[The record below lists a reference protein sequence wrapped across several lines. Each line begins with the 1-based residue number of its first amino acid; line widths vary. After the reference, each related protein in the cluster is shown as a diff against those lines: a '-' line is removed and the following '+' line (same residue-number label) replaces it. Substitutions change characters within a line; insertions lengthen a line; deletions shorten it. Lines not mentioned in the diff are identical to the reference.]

1 MYSFHFDEYLKIAL
15 KTLKD
20 TQIEYRYL
28 INKIK
33 LFKLNRNLTESEL
46 HSYFKKSRPL
56 AVCSE
61 KSLNNIFDILIK
73 DNDRIHVE
81 YFEDNKKE
89 EVRSSCVPLRIPD
102 RITVLTDRLHKV
114 YDLKHL
120 LHEMGHAIS
129 LSYTFPNIELLRAYL
144 YNEVMQEA
152 YADLYENLVLFN
164 QDFRQTNNIKLSQND
179 IEFLRFEEL
188 YNLRFLASKLIYL
201 KEFHLSD
208 NEFYLRMLYKD
219 MMQENLLIHIDNST
233 YTKEAVTEFTDI
245 QSFIGKTI
253 ATRIQENIENNFGSG
268 WYRDKKADEVLG
280 KLFSY
285 GGLVNPDNYDKFLIS

>member
-1 MYSFHFDEYLKIAL
+1 
-15 KTLKD
+15 
-20 TQIEYRYL
+20 
-28 INKIK
+28 
-33 LFKLNRNLTESEL
+33 
-46 HSYFKKSRPL
+46 
-56 AVCSE
+56 VCSE
-61 KSLNNIFDILIK
+61 KSINNIFDILIK
-73 DNDRIHVE
+73 DNDRIHIE
-81 YFEDNKKE
+81 YFKDNNKE
-89 EVRSSCVPLRIPD
+89 EVRSSCVPLHIPD
-102 RITVLTDRLHKV
+102 RISILTDRLHKV

-120 LHEMGHAIS
+120 LHEIGHAIS

-268 WYRDKKADEVLG
+268 WYRDRKADEVLG